1 MNITYGLQPE
11 TFKLVWGHL
20 TVFDNQAI
28 ASYPN
33 SMTVVGMRNSTAAFQ
48 LILLADED
56 IALNVGSSL
65 WLSQRRGTRYVR
77 VGVDTPFE
85 TEVHIIDM
93 HVDDDN
99 YYRADAL
106 LSAPV
111 LELRRDQARSVW
123 IELKLPADTVPGTY
137 PCKVRLF
144 TGYTTENETVCG
156 EMDVSVE
163 VLACTV
169 PDVKNNK
176 FHLDLWQHLSNIARK
191 HEVPLWSDDHFQ
203 VLENYVKSLGEL
215 GQKAVTLVV
224 SEAPWCGQG
233 CYHEFRR
240 QANLYEYSIVGVSRE
255 TNGTFTYDYTA
266 MQRYIDL
273 CARYGIDREI
283 SVYGLSNVWV
293 IPQGDLEGIAADYP
307 DPLKIRYL
315 DKADGQ
321 YKFMR
326 TAAELEDY
334 IVSLE
339 RYFVTT
345 GQIHKVRIAA
355 DEPGDMDKYREIL
368 AHIKKVAPSFR
379 FKAAIN
385 HAEFI
390 GAFGEDVYDFAPYI
404 DCMCREY
411 DRLTEY
417 RTTMD
422 EKRFLWYVC
431 CEPDY
436 PNTVLRSHLL
446 ESWFI
451 GILTSYVGFDG
462 FLRWNYTVWNDT
474 PRTDIR
480 FGIVFAAGDTNFVYP
495 AANGKP
501 LLTLRYK
508 ALKRGIELY
517 EMLEKLKGNGDPAAV
532 DTAFGYVVREKDI
545 REYFHGVQ
553 KLEDMC
559 SLVYGEYVDLMRYLG
574 EKLG

>member
-11 TFKLVWGHL
+11 TFKLVWGNAS
-20 TVFDNQAI
+20 VFTNRAI
-28 ASYPN
+28 ADSPK
-33 SMTVVGMRNSTAAFQ
+33 SITAVGMKNSTAAFQ
-48 LILLADED
+48 LVLEADED
-56 IALNVGSSL
+56 IALNVGSGL
-65 WLSQRRGTRYVR
+65 WISQHLGTRYVR
-77 VGVDTPFE
+77 VGVDAPFE
-85 TEVHIIDM
+85 TEINILDM
-93 HVDDDN
+93 HIDDDS

-111 LELRRDQARSVW
+111 LELRRHEPRSVW
-123 IELKLPADTVPGTY
+123 IELRLPADAVPGTY

-144 TGYTTENETVCG
+144 TGYTIEDETVYG

-169 PDVKNNK
+169 PDVRNNK

-191 HEVPLWSDDHFQ
+191 HEVALWSDDHFR
-203 VLENYVKSLGEL
+203 VLEGYVKSLGAL
-215 GQKAVTLVV
+215 GQKAVTLVA
-224 SEAPWCGQG
+224 SEVPWSGQG
-233 CYHEFRR
+233 CYSEYRR
-240 QANLYEYSIVGVSRE
+240 EANLYEYSIIGVSRE
-255 TNGTFTYDYTA
+255 ADGSFAYDYTA

-273 CARYGIDREI
+273 CACYGIDREI
-283 SVYGLSNVWV
+283 SVYGLCNVWAASD
-293 IPQGDLEGIAADYP
+293 GDLGAVIEDYADG
-307 DPLKIRYL
+307 LKIRYL
-315 DKADGQ
+315 DKADGC

-326 TAAELEDY
+326 TTAEVDDY
-334 IVSLE
+334 ISSLE

-345 GQIHKVRIAA
+345 GQMDKVRMAA
-355 DEPGDMDKYREIL
+355 DEPGDVDKYRAIL
-368 AHIKKVAPSFR
+368 GHIKEIAPSFK

-411 DRLTEY
+411 DQLKEY
-417 RTTMD
+417 QTTMD
-422 EKRFLWYVC
+422 GKRFLWYVC
-431 CEPDY
+431 CGPSY
-436 PNTVLRSHLL
+436 PNTFLRSQLL

-451 GILTSYVGFDG
+451 GILTSYAGFDG

-480 FGIVFAAGDTNFVYP
+480 YGIFAAGDTNFVYP
-495 AANGKP
+495 AASGKP

-517 EMLEKLKGNGDPAAV
+517 ELLEKLKETGDAAAV
-532 DTAFGYVVREKDI
+532 DKAFGFVVREKDI
-545 REYFHGVQ
+545 REYFRRAQ

-559 SLVYGEYVDLMRYLG
+559 SLAYGEYVELMRYLG
-574 EKLG
+574 KTLG